1 MNEKLKPLFLNLYAM
16 VLADEKVDP
25 QEIATLYEIG
35 SRDYGLT
42 PADVNQ
48 YSFGEKVPYEPQ
60 SLEEKVRFLYNLGEI
75 AWADREIDE
84 RERSLLKDYA
94 AKFGFLDNNIEAIA
108 EEILK
113 ATSPS
118 SKKTFEQLMNEIN

>member
-16 VLADEKVDP
+16 VLADDKVDP

-42 PADVNQ
+42 PSDVNL

-60 SLEEKVRFLYNLGEI
+60 SLVEKVRFLYNLGQI
-75 AWADREIDE
+75 AWADGIIDE
-84 RERSLLKDYA
+84 REKVLLKEYA
-94 AKFGFLDNNIEAIA
+94 AQFGFLDNNIEGIV

-118 SKKTFEQLMNEIN
+118 SKKTFEQLMNEID